1 MIISEKMIISEI
13 KKKETKIV
21 NQISGHHKNISLY
34 IHIPFCDVIC
44 PYCDFNKFSK
54 VDNLIPEFID
64 SLVKEV
70 EIRKIKN
77 SKVSSI
83 FFGGGTPSYISDSNL
98 DLIFKNLKLNF
109 DFNSEIE
116 ISIEVNPKDINR
128 NKIKFYENL
137 GINRI
142 SIGGQS
148 FDNSVLKKLG
158 RNHSSREL
166 IETIEL
172 IKQSNIKNINLDLI
186 YGVPGQ
192 EISSWEKSL
201 EKFIEFSIPHLSAY
215 QLTFE
220 PKTKFFKDLLTN
232 KIKELDENII
242 VKMFNKL
249 NEFMTNNNYKNYEIS
264 NWSKP
269 KMESQHNLKYWKK
282 ENYLGFGPGAS
293 SFIDN
298 NRLTNVRSLKK
309 YISNFQNSNLQFDED
324 YTLNRN
330 DKLIENIMLN
340 LRLYDGIKH
349 NEFKE
354 KFNIDFEKS
363 FSELT
368 EKLIKYDLLKI
379 NNASTRLTQKGKLLS
394 DSIFLMFEEQI
405 QASSF

>member
-1 MIISEKMIISEI
+1 
-13 KKKETKIV
+13 
-21 NQISGHHKNISLY
+21 
-34 IHIPFCDVIC
+34 
-44 PYCDFNKFSK
+44 
-54 VDNLIPEFID
+54 
-64 SLVKEV
+64 
-70 EIRKIKN
+70 
-77 SKVSSI
+77 
-83 FFGGGTPSYISDSNL
+83 
-98 DLIFKNLKLNF
+98 
-109 DFNSEIE
+109 
-116 ISIEVNPKDINR
+116 
-128 NKIKFYENL
+128 
-137 GINRI
+137 
-142 SIGGQS
+142 
-148 FDNSVLKKLG
+148 
-158 RNHSSREL
+158 
-166 IETIEL
+166 
-172 IKQSNIKNINLDLI
+172 
-186 YGVPGQ
+186 
-192 EISSWEKSL
+192 
-201 EKFIEFSIPHLSAY
+201 
-215 QLTFE
+215 
-220 PKTKFFKDLLTN
+220 
-232 KIKELDENII
+232 
-242 VKMFNKL
+242 MFNKL

-405 QASSF
+405 QASSFWTHLPKLLKIEKQ